1 MTRIEIECAKAV
13 VESWTPKGT
22 DKSGD
27 PKALDEILWTRDKT
41 KAAVL
46 KASQKLNDEAQKES
60 EEELGNS

>member
-1 MTRIEIECAKAV
+1 MTRIEIACATAV
-13 VESWTPKGT
+13 IESWTPKGS
-22 DKSGD
+22 DKPGD
-27 PKALDEILWTRDKT
+27 AKALDEILWTRDKT

>member
-1 MTRIEIECAKAV
+1 M
-13 VESWTPKGT
+13 ESWTPKGT
-22 DKSGD
+22 DKPGD
-27 PKALDEILWTRDKT
+27 AKTLDEILWTRDKT